1 MIFHTFA
8 TVKLIA
14 HKIAKMLNGVVEG
27 NDQIYI
33 DKLSKIESGEKN
45 SLSFL
50 GNPKYNEFLYSSKSS
65 IIIVEKKLKLKKPTE
80 ATLIRVDDPNESFS
94 KLLTHF
100 SSNTKELEGIHNNSI
115 IEENVKYEQDLYF
128 GAFSICK
135 SESKIGK
142 NVKVFTQVFIGKNVS
157 IGENSIIYPGVK
169 IYDNSIIGSNCI
181 IHSGTVIGS
190 DGFGF
195 NIDKNGNQI
204 KVIHNGNVVIENNVE
219 IGSNCTIDKATLGST
234 IIKNGVKLD
243 NLIQIAHNVVIGEN
257 TVIAALVGIAGSTKI
272 GKNCMIGGQAGFSGH
287 LTIGDR
293 VMVQGKS
300 GVLKNIKS
308 DSSVMGTPAIDHL
321 NYNKSYVHFKNFP
334 SIIKS
339 FEKFFKNKKHV

>member
-1 MIFHTFA
+1 M
-8 TVKLIA
+8 KLVA
-14 HKIAKMLNGVVEG
+14 HKIAEMLNGVIEG

-33 DKLSKIESGEKN
+33 DKLSKIENGKKS

-50 GNPKYNEFLYSSKSS
+50 GNPKYNKYLYSSKSS
-65 IIIVEKKLKLKKPTE
+65 IIIVDKKLKLDKAVS
-80 ATLIRVDDPNESFS
+80 ATLIRVDNPNESFS
-94 KLLTHF
+94 VLLNHFNTNKKKLI
-100 SSNTKELEGIHNNSI
+100 GIDINSI
-115 IEENVKYEQDLYF
+115 IEDNVKYEKDLYF
-128 GAFSICK
+128 AAFSICK
-135 SESKIGK
+135 AQSKIGK
-142 NVKVFTQVFIGKNVS
+142 NVKIHSQVYIGENVTIGKNT
-157 IGENSIIYPGVK
+157 IIYPGVK
-169 IYDNSIIGSNCI
+169 IYDNTFIGNDCV

-195 NIDKNGNQI
+195 NLDDKGNQI
-204 KVIHNGNVVIENNVE
+204 KVIHNGNVIIEDYVE
-219 IGSNCTIDKATLGST
+219 IGSNCSIDRATLGST
-234 IIKNGVKLD
+234 IIKKGVKLD

-272 GKNCMIGGQAGFSGH
+272 GKNCMIGGQAGFAGH

-339 FEKFFKNKKHV
+339 FEKIFKNNKHV

>member
-1 MIFHTFA
+1 MKLFA
-8 TVKLIA
+8 
-14 HKIAKMLNGVVEG
+14 HNIAKMLDGVVEG

-33 DKLSKIESGEKN
+33 DKLSKIENGEKN

-50 GNPKYNEFLYSSKSS
+50 GNAKYNEFLYSSKSS
-65 IIIVEKKLKLKKPTE
+65 IIIVEKNLKLEKPTQ
-80 ATLIRVDDPNESFS
+80 ATLIRVADPNESFS

-100 SSNTKELEGIHNNSI
+100 SSNNKELKGIDYNSI
-115 IEENVKYEQDLYF
+115 IEENVKYEKDLYF

-135 SESKIGK
+135 TKSKIGK
-142 NVKVFTQVFIGKNVS
+142 NVKVFTQVFIGENVS

-181 IHSGTVIGS
+181 IHSGTIIGS

-204 KVIHNGNVVIENNVE
+204 KVTHNGNVVIEDDVE

-234 IIKNGVKLD
+234 IIKKGVKLD

-339 FEKFFKNKKHV
+339 FEKIFKNKKHV

>member
-1 MIFHTFA
+1 M
-8 TVKLIA
+8 KLIA
-14 HKIAKMLNGVVEG
+14 HKIGEMLGGVVEG

-65 IIIVEKKLKLKKPTE
+65 IILVEKKLKLEKPVQ
-80 ATLIRVDDPNESFS
+80 ATLIRVADPNESFS

-100 SSNTKELEGIHNNSI
+100 SSNNKELMGIDNNSI
-115 IEENVKYEQDLYF
+115 IEKDVKHEKDLYF
-128 GAFSICK
+128 GAFSVCK
-135 SESKIGK
+135 TKSKIGK
-142 NVKVFTQVFIGKNVS
+142 NVKVHTQVFIGENVS
-157 IGENSIIYPGVK
+157 IGKNSIIYPGVK

-195 NIDKNGNQI
+195 NIDKNGNQV
-204 KVIHNGNVVIENNVE
+204 KVIHNGNVIIEDNVE
-219 IGSNCTIDKATLGST
+219 IGSNCTIDRATLGST
-234 IIKNGVKLD
+234 IIKKGAKLD

-257 TVIAALVGIAGSTKI
+257 SVLAALVGVAGSTTI
-272 GKNCMIGGQAGFSGH
+272 GKNCMIGGQAGISGH

-293 VMVQGKS
+293 VMVQAQS
-300 GVLKNIKS
+300 GVFKNIKS
-308 DSSVMGTPAIDHL
+308 DSSLMGTPAIQFMD
-321 NYNKSYVHFKNFP
+321 YNKSYVHFKNLP

-339 FEKFFKNKKHV
+339 LEKILKKNKDV